1 MGKNIVKST
10 SKNLSGKYG
19 QNIFDHAKQSETDAI
34 KTSSKRV
41 IQKTAEA
48 TVRLIGNKSAN
59 RITKVSKNSQQN
71 NSETFTNEHHKE
83 IPKEGYIPPEEIQE
97 IIEELRLK

>member
-48 TVRLIGNKSAN
+48 TVGLIGNKSAN

-83 IPKEGYIPPEEIQE
+83 IPKEGYIPPEKIQE